1 MLQEFSGIAEFF
13 PGENGSGYIV
23 FTGSLQNIGIGD
35 VAKDLFYADF
45 GFLSKIS
52 DDILYLNIIGRE
64 PYSCSM
70 GIGGLPPSD
79 LEWQIVEMD
88 QYYITMVDKW
98 Q

>member
-1 MLQEFSGIAEFF
+1 
-13 PGENGSGYIV
+13 
-23 FTGSLQNIGIGD
+23 
-35 VAKDLFYADF
+35 
-45 GFLSKIS
+45 
-52 DDILYLNIIGRE
+52 
-64 PYSCSM
+64 M